1 MPVMTGRTSRLTFSN
16 VGRSVTRF
24 LLFRRAFAR
33 HRCVPPG
40 AAAVLLFV
48 VVFAPTAHAQDIEPR
63 AYSNAPIGVNFLI
76 GGYAYTRGGVA
87 FDSALP
93 IKNPQLETSSAV
105 LAYGRVL
112 DIWGKSAKF
121 DVVMPYT
128 WLSGTAQFIGQ
139 PVERVVHGLTDPRLR
154 LSVNLYGAPA
164 MNMEEFKAYEQDL
177 NIGTSLAVTPPVGQY
192 DPARL
197 VNLGTNRWSI
207 KPETGASKALGPLT
221 LEVQTGVTIYTDN
234 TNFLSGRARSQN
246 PIYSVQGHAIYNFG
260 WGIWGSVDATYFT
273 GGNTTINGTEN
284 DDLQKNW
291 RLGATLALPLS
302 LNYSVKLYAS
312 RGVSART
319 GNNYDLVGIALQY
332 RWGGGL

>member
-1 MPVMTGRTSRLTFSN
+1 MPN
-16 VGRSVTRF
+16 
-24 LLFRRAFAR
+24 
-33 HRCVPPG
+33 
-40 AAAVLLFV
+40 
-48 VVFAPTAHAQDIEPR
+48 
-63 AYSNAPIGVNFLI
+63 
-76 GGYAYTRGGVA
+76 TRGGVA

-273 GGNTTINGTEN
+273 GGNTTINGTGT

-291 RLGATLALPLS
+291 RLGATRALPLS